1 MNTFTYVDKQTMSN
15 IVVEQRVGRRVRA
28 KPKLPARQIR
38 QNITRNPAGK
48 VSHHPKPVRTEFIQ
62 QVKQRPVRVSR
73 PRPAKKAAPSTRKE
87 KPQNRKPPFFS
98 RRLPGMLFG
107 PRGLFPLPENSKAVL
122 LFTQAKT
129 QAQGEKAPKIP
140 LSPLIA
146 VGLTLVVSLV
156 AINWKSPVLSLGTQ
170 DNAGLSAGQYSG
182 DLERNLASYAGL
194 QAGFAIEE
202 SDEIPLNLMETF
214 SWNAYKVVKGDT
226 LSGIA
231 QTLGLSLGTL
241 ISSNNI
247 TNARRLQEGETLRV
261 PNMDGV
267 PYTVKAGDS
276 LSGISSSTGV
286 PLQVILD
293 VNDLQSDVIQAGTSL
308 FLPGARMAQEEIRL
322 ALGESFVYPVR
333 GVMSSNYGWRI
344 DPIANVGRFHSGID
358 LAAPL
363 GTPVMATM
371 DGKVS
376 HVAVNSVYGNYI
388 ILTHSGGYQ
397 SLYAHLSAV
406 TVKQGASVI
415 QGTKIGEV
423 GSTGYSTGPH
433 LHFAV
438 FKNDKVINPL
448 EVLKR

>member
-1 MNTFTYVDKQTMSN
+1 M
-15 IVVEQRVGRRVRA
+15 G
-28 KPKLPARQIR
+28 
-38 QNITRNPAGK
+38 AGNAP
-48 VSHHPKPVRTEFIQ
+48 HHPKPVRTEFIQ
-62 QVKQRPVRVSR
+62 QVKQRPARIPR
-73 PRPAKKAAPSTRKE
+73 PRPAKKAKRAPSVRK
-87 KPQNRKPPFFS
+87 PGNPKPPFFS
-98 RRLPGMLFG
+98 QRLPGMLFG
-107 PRGLFPLPENSKAVL
+107 PQGLFPLPENSKVVL
-122 LFTQAKT
+122 LFTRTK
-129 QAQGEKAPKIP
+129 AQGEKAPKIP

-156 AINWKSPVLSLGTQ
+156 AINWKTPVVSLGMQ
-170 DNAGLSAGQYSG
+170 DNGSTAHGSTGSGQFTG

-194 QAGFAIEE
+194 QAGFATEE
-202 SDEIPLNLMETF
+202 SDEIPLDMVETF
-214 SWNAYKVVKGDT
+214 TWNQYKVVKGDT

-231 QTLGLSLGTL
+231 QTLELSLGTL
-241 ISSNNI
+241 IASNSI
-247 TNARRLQEGETLRV
+247 TNARQLREGETLRV
-261 PNMDGV
+261 PNMDGI
-267 PYTVKAGDS
+267 PYTVKTGDS

-293 VNDLQSDVIQAGTSL
+293 VNDLQSDVIHAGTAL
-308 FLPGARMAQEEIRL
+308 FLPGARMAQDEIRL

-333 GVMSSNYGWRI
+333 GIMSSTYGWRI

-363 GTPVMATM
+363 GTPIMATM

-397 SLYAHLSAV
+397 SLYGHLSAV
-406 TVKQGASVI
+406 TVKQGASVT
-415 QGTKIGEV
+415 QGSKIGEV